1 MTLENNIDFP
11 IPLLEENFD
20 NAYLKNYVNVLCD
33 LLEPYPIQVPN
44 IVKPYDEN
52 NDLETK
58 FKNIFQQLRRTRQVL
73 NRKHTL
79 IMYFLLGQL
88 IQENNLSSQDFAKY
102 KMTKHNR
109 RIAVRTYRLYENIG
123 VEQIFRSSQI
133 NVKIILMLKQ
143 DEYQQLTQTTKFAGA
158 QI

>member
-33 LLEPYPIQVPN
+33 LLEPCPIQVPN

-58 FKNIFQQLRRTRQVL
+58 FKNIFQQLRRT
-73 NRKHTL
+73 
-79 IMYFLLGQL
+79 
-88 IQENNLSSQDFAKY
+88 
-102 KMTKHNR
+102 
-109 RIAVRTYRLYENIG
+109 
-123 VEQIFRSSQI
+123 
-133 NVKIILMLKQ
+133 
-143 DEYQQLTQTTKFAGA
+143 
-158 QI
+158 